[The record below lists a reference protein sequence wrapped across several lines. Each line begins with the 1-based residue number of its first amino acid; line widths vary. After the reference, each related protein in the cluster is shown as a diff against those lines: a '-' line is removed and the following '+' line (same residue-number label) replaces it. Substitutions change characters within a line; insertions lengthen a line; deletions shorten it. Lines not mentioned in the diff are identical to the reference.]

1 MSIQFDFDNIATT
14 EFGLGLDQNDNRS
27 YIHVPV
33 DAEVQT
39 ALKEMVEET
48 IRLMNKNSQ
57 NPETYSPS
65 EKYASI
71 EYVTLPITDNMASN
85 IKLLH
90 GAANIDEDTNAL
102 DDMGDCFAYFCR
114 LHDTAGN
121 TLTAVRRA
129 SQFKGVLK
137 KRLIHFLDN
146 TLKTIPDQV
155 FKLDTDF
162 DFIMDGQLVHILRPS
177 GLEFT
182 AQLQS
187 EITAAVQTNI
197 QAILT
202 QISFIEFSNISDYA
216 EKHPRAARYLAS
228 IKSQDEAKNI
238 NKEKLK
244 LFCQTANVIVSEDNG
259 KIVVK
264 DIHVLSFLEVL
275 DRRRFWIDITDE
287 EDPELYRAPSRSKIK
302 E

>member
-1 MSIQFDFDNIATT
+1 MSIQFDFNNITVT
-14 EFGLGLDQNDNRS
+14 EFGLGLDQNDDRA
-27 YIHVPV
+27 YVQVPV

-48 IRLMNKNSQ
+48 FRLMNKNTKD
-57 NPETYSPS
+57 PETYSPS

-71 EYVTLPITDNMASN
+71 EYVTLPIADDMATN

-90 GAANIDEDTNAL
+90 EATNLDEDINAL
-102 DDMGDCFAYFCR
+102 TDMDVCFAYFCR

-121 TLTAVRRA
+121 KLTAVRRA

-137 KRLIHFLDN
+137 KRLVRLLDN
-146 TLKTIPDQV
+146 TLQTIPDQV
-155 FKLDTDF
+155 FKLDMDF

-197 QAILT
+197 QTIST
-202 QISFIEFSNISDYA
+202 HISFIDFTNISDYA

-228 IKSQDEAKNI
+228 IKSQDEARNI

-244 LFCQTANVIVSEDNG
+244 RFCQTANVTVSEDNG
-259 KIVVK
+259 KILVE
-264 DIHVLSFLEVL
+264 DSDVLSFLEVL